1 MTRIIVPPRNQFVEL
16 PTRLTPG
23 EREVIDLFDQK
34 LPAQWEIYV
43 QPHLNGLRPDIV
55 LLHPGV
61 GVAVFEVK
69 DWNLG
74 AVQYYAKEDGIGN
87 CTLWA
92 RGQNGKRF
100 SRERYNPINK
110 ILLYKRELYD
120 LYCPRLDGQVGLA
133 AISAGLVFPCSPR
146 GEVERVFRPFVQ
158 AREGMRQNPDRYPI
172 SGADDLASGDIGTIF
187 PDSRLSSSRV
197 MNAEMAN
204 DLRGWLRE
212 PFFSQEQ
219 RQPLRLNP
227 RQEVIERTRTT
238 TGYRRI
244 KGPAG
249 SGKSVALAARA
260 SWLAAEGK
268 HILVVCYNITLL
280 NYLRDLTVRYAAPRS
295 VIGGQVDFLS
305 FHYWCKRICLDT
317 GNKELYDKLW
327 ASSSTGDEMDP
338 DAVLRDDLASLVKRL
353 YREGSGGGMP
363 EYDAILVDE
372 GQDFRPSWWQALR
385 CALKPSGEM
394 VLAVDKTQ
402 DVYGTAAAWT
412 PWEMEGA
419 GFAGRWRELKTSYR
433 LPPRVVAVV
442 RTFAEQFLTG
452 DEIAIPEVEPGEQM
466 EMFPVELRWLQ
477 VRRPSNVLDACDS
490 ELRRMMTRLRGDTAI
505 PDIIFLSDSVAFG
518 REFIERQ
525 ESRNVQVCHTFAED
539 QRESRRQKRAFYKG
553 DARIKATTP
562 HSFKGWE
569 ARHLIVCV
577 GSVKGPRDRA
587 LLYTALTRLRRH
599 EGGSSLTVVS
609 CCGELREYGMSWPD
623 YQEFWPRPEPT
634 REPPRSHHG

>member
-1 MTRIIVPPRNQFVEL
+1 MTRIIDPPRDQFGQL
-16 PTRLTPG
+16 PTPLTPG
-23 EREVIDLFDQK
+23 ERQVINLFDQK

-74 AVQYYAKEDGIGN
+74 AMQYYAKEDGIGN

-100 SRERYNPINK
+100 SRERDNPINK
-110 ILLYKRELYD
+110 LLLYKRELFE
-120 LYCPRLDGQVGLA
+120 LYCPRLDGQAGLA
-133 AISAGLVFPCSPR
+133 VISAGLVFTCSPR
-146 GEVERVFRPFVQ
+146 GEVKRVFRPFIQ
-158 AREGMRQNPDRYPI
+158 ARAGMRENPDYYPI
-172 SGADDLASGDIGTIF
+172 SGADDLASGDIGAIF
-187 PDSRLSSSRV
+187 PESRRLSSWV

-219 RQPLRLNP
+219 RQPPKLNP

-260 SWLAAEGK
+260 AWLAAESK
-268 HILVVCYNITLL
+268 HTLVVSYNITLL
-280 NYLRDLTVRYAAPRS
+280 NYLRDLTVRYAPPRS
-295 VIGGQVDFLS
+295 VIRRQVDFLS
-305 FHYWCKRICLDT
+305 FHRWCKRICLDT
-317 GNKELYDKLW
+317 GNKELYDELW
-327 ASSSTGDEMDP
+327 ASSSAGDDLDP
-338 DAVLRDDLASLVKRL
+338 DPVLRDDLASLVMRL
-353 YREGSGGGMP
+353 YRDDAGGSMP

-372 GQDFRPSWWQALR
+372 GQDFRLSWWQALR
-385 CALKPSGEM
+385 CALKPGGEM

-412 PWEMEGA
+412 ERVMEGA
-419 GFAGRWRELKTSYR
+419 GFTGRWRELKTSYR
-433 LPPRVVAVV
+433 LPPKVVAVV

-452 DEIAIPEVEPGEQM
+452 NEIDIPEVEPGEQM
-466 EMFPVELRWLQ
+466 ELFPVELRWLH
-477 VRRPSNVLDACDS
+477 VLRPSHVLDACDS
-490 ELRRMMTRLRGDTAI
+490 ELRRMMTQLREDTAT

-518 REFIERQ
+518 RAFIERQ
-525 ESRNVQVCHTFAED
+525 EDRNVHVRHTFAED
-539 QRESRRQKRAFYKG
+539 QRESRRQKRAFFQG

-569 ARHLIVCV
+569 ARHLIVFV

-599 EGGSSLTVVS
+599 EQGSCLTVVS
-609 CCGELREYGMSWPD
+609 CCDELRAYGKSWPD
-623 YQEFWPRPEPT
+623 YQEFC
-634 REPPRSHHG
+634 